1 MQVGKPLQPSAQLK
15 TTAPSQQGPTLTTRG
30 GYQVSTPAG
39 TDDVVVQLNN
49 VEVLRIKLGADMTI
63 KTQGTLR
70 LDATDIELVCRN
82 NLKAMVGNSVDVK
95 ASLNTSVTA
104 GNDLSMTG
112 GRTVTV
118 NGNTVDVDGG
128 TINLN

>member
-1 MQVGKPLQPSAQLK
+1 
-15 TTAPSQQGPTLTTRG
+15 
-30 GYQVSTPAG
+30 
-39 TDDVVVQLNN
+39 
-49 VEVLRIKLGADMTI
+49 MTI